1 MLELSQEIQDQA
13 TQQSAS
19 DLQQPR
25 NDLQPTSQN
34 PQQSQQADTQA
45 QGGLSQDKMTGQ
57 LQVQGVEPLQLPS
70 RPIDNNQY
78 GFLWLLIIPALLLIL
93 MVKLMRNASAV
104 ARGRDFEPTEQ
115 LVETEKSAD
124 GVEPAVDVSSKAD
137 SVTTPKKQP
146 KKQPKKTSQKSKS
159 KKKKR

>member
-1 MLELSQEIQDQA
+1 MVELSQEIQDQA

-78 GFLWLLIIPALLLIL
+78 GFLGLLIIPALLLIL
-93 MVKLMRNASAV
+93 AIKLMRNASAV

-124 GVEPAVDVSSKAD
+124 GIEPASNVSSKAD
-137 SVTTPKKQP
+137 SVTTP